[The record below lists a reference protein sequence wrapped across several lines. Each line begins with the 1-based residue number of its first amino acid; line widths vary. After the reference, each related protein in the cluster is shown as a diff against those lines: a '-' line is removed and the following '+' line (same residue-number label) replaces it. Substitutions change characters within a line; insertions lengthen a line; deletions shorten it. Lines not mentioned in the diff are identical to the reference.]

1 VPAASILLLE
11 ADAATRDIINT
22 ALKSVGYTVD
32 AVTDAD
38 EAFRLAADHQLV
50 ILDVVTGPKSAIDVC
65 REIRATA
72 SMAAI
77 PVLCISQSDQVEDR
91 IHFLEVGA
99 DDVIA
104 KPFDGRELEARVE
117 ALLLRFQRSKDLA
130 PVLSPNGTIA
140 PRQRRIVAVF
150 SPKGGVGTTTIATN
164 LAMTL
169 ATRRPDRVV
178 IVDMDLQF
186 GQVATHLN
194 VDVKRSL
201 ADVARDEAA
210 LREPDLLRTY
220 AIRHDS
226 GLHVLAAPPT
236 PELAELITTAHVDAV
251 LETILGTYDSVVVD
265 AGSELD
271 DRTMAIFERADNVVL
286 VVNPEMAA
294 LKAVHALLDYLN
306 EAGSVGAKTTFVLN
320 NMFAREILKMRDVE
334 SALGTKVSI
343 ELPYDPFIYLK
354 AVNEGVPVVTGAPRS
369 AAADRLVRL
378 AKVTLGDDGLDGTTG
393 GRERRSGGLLAGLR
407 RRN

>member
-11 ADAATRDIINT
+11 ADPASRETIAA
-22 ALKSVGYTVD
+22 ALTGVGYTVTTVVD
-32 AVTDAD
+32 GD
-38 EAFRLAADHQLV
+38 EAFRHASEHQLV
-50 ILDVVTGPKSAIDVC
+50 ILGVVDGGKTAIDIC
-65 REIRATA
+65 REIRATP

-77 PVLCISQSDQVEDR
+77 PVLCIGQSDQVEER
-91 IHFLEVGA
+91 IQFLEVGA

-104 KPFDGRELEARVE
+104 RPFDGRELEARVE

-130 PVLSPNGTIA
+130 PVLSSDGGIA
-140 PRQRRIVAVF
+140 PRSRRIVAVF

-164 LAMTL
+164 LAMAL

-178 IVDMDLQF
+178 VVDMDLQF

-210 LREPDLLRTY
+210 LRESELLRTY

-236 PELAELITTAHVDAV
+236 PELAELISSQHVEAI
-251 LETILGTYDSVVVD
+251 LETILGTYDLVIVD

-271 DRTMAIFERADNVVL
+271 DRTMAIFEKADNVVL

-294 LKAVHALLDYLN
+294 LKAVHTLLDFLN
-306 EAGSVGAKTTFVLN
+306 EAGAIGTKTTFVLN

-334 SALGTKVSI
+334 SALGTKVSV
-343 ELPYDPFIYLK
+343 ELPYDPFLYLK

-369 AAADRLVRL
+369 TPAGRLIRL
-378 AKVTLGDDGLDGTTG
+378 ADLTVGDEGNGANA
-393 GRERRSGGLLAGLR
+393 GRARRGLLGGLR
-407 RRN
+407 RRG

>member
-1 VPAASILLLE
+1 VPAATILLLE
-11 ADAATRDIINT
+11 ADPASRETIAA
-22 ALKSVGYTVD
+22 ALSGVGYTVKTVAD
-32 AVTDAD
+32 GD
-38 EAFRLAADHQLV
+38 EAFRRASEHQLV
-50 ILDVVTGPKSAIDVC
+50 ILGVVDGGKTAIDIC
-65 REIRATA
+65 REIRATP

-77 PVLCISQSDQVEDR
+77 PVLCIGQTDQVEER
-91 IHFLEVGA
+91 IQFLEVGA

-104 KPFDGRELEARVE
+104 RPFDGRELEARVE

-130 PVLSPNGTIA
+130 PILSSNGSIE
-140 PRQRRIVAVF
+140 PHSRRIVAVF

-164 LAMTL
+164 LAMAL

-178 IVDMDLQF
+178 VVDMDLQF

-210 LREPDLLRTY
+210 LRESELLRTY

-236 PELAELITTAHVDAV
+236 PELAELISSQHIEAI
-251 LETILGTYDSVVVD
+251 LETILGTYDLVIVD

-271 DRTMAIFERADNVVL
+271 DRTMAIFEKADNVVL

-294 LKAVHALLDYLN
+294 LKAVHTLLDFLN
-306 EAGSVGAKTTFVLN
+306 EAGAVGTKTTFVLN
-320 NMFAREILKMRDVE
+320 NMFAREILRMRDVE
-334 SALGTKVSI
+334 SALGTKVSV

-354 AVNEGVPVVTGAPRS
+354 AVNEGVPVVSGAPRS
-369 AAADRLVRL
+369 NAAGRLIRL
-378 AKVTLGDDGLDGTTG
+378 ADLTVGDEGNGLTA
-393 GRERRSGGLLAGLR
+393 GRTRRGLLGLR
-407 RRN
+407 RRS